1 MPAAVLAR
9 TLPLRCGNVLPLR
22 LAPAPRSDYLRAGM
36 GTPDDTI
43 EGLLQRWR
51 NGDACA
57 LERLLPLIY
66 ADLRRLAASVLRGT
80 PGHAT
85 LQTTALVH
93 EALLRVLGVR
103 AADYESPAHLLN
115 ASARMMRQILVDRA
129 RAAFS
134 QKRGGGWQRDEFTE
148 MLELPIPDGTDL
160 DALNEALTELESA
173 HERMAKVV
181 ELRYFVGLTVTEV
194 AQTLGITERTAHRD
208 WAAAR
213 DWLRERLAD

>member
-1 MPAAVLAR
+1 MALVAR
-9 TLPLRCGNVLPLR
+9 T
-22 LAPAPRSDYLRAGM
+22 DYLRPGM
-36 GTPDDTI
+36 GPGNATI
-43 EGLLQRWR
+43 EDLLRRWR
-51 NGDACA
+51 EGDAGA
-57 LERLLPLIY
+57 LDRLLPLIY

-103 AADYESPAHLLN
+103 AADYQSPAHLLN
-115 ASARMMRQILVDRA
+115 VAARMMRQILVDRA

-134 QKRGGGWQRDEFTE
+134 QKRGGGWQRDEFTD

-160 DALNEALTELESA
+160 DALNEALTDLESA

-181 ELRYFVGLTVTEV
+181 ELRYFVGLSVAEV
-194 AQTLGITERTAHRD
+194 AQTLGVTERTAHRD
-208 WAAAR
+208 WASAR
-213 DWLRERLAD
+213 EWLRERLSA

>member
-1 MPAAVLAR
+1 MALVAR
-9 TLPLRCGNVLPLR
+9 T
-22 LAPAPRSDYLRAGM
+22 DYLRPGM
-36 GTPDDTI
+36 GPGNATI
-43 EGLLQRWR
+43 EDLLRRWR
-51 NGDACA
+51 EGDAGA
-57 LERLLPLIY
+57 LDRLLPLIY

-103 AADYESPAHLLN
+103 AADYQSPAHLLN
-115 ASARMMRQILVDRA
+115 VAARMMRQILVDRA

-134 QKRGGGWQRDEFTE
+134 QKRGGGWQRDEFTD

-181 ELRYFVGLTVTEV
+181 ELRYFVGLSVAEV
-194 AQTLGITERTAHRD
+194 AQTLGVTERTAHRD
-208 WAAAR
+208 WASAR
-213 DWLRERLAD
+213 EWLRERLSA

>member
-1 MPAAVLAR
+1 MALVAR
-9 TLPLRCGNVLPLR
+9 T
-22 LAPAPRSDYLRAGM
+22 DYLRPGM
-36 GTPDDTI
+36 GPGNATI
-43 EGLLQRWR
+43 EELLRRWR
-51 NGDACA
+51 EGDAGA
-57 LERLLPLIY
+57 LDRLLPLIY

-103 AADYESPAHLLN
+103 AADYQSPAHLLN
-115 ASARMMRQILVDRA
+115 VAARMMRQILVDRA

-134 QKRGGGWQRDEFTE
+134 QKRGGGWQRDEFTD

-181 ELRYFVGLTVTEV
+181 ELRYFVGLSVAEV
-194 AQTLGITERTAHRD
+194 AQTLGVTERTAHRD
-208 WAAAR
+208 WASAR
-213 DWLRERLAD
+213 EWLRERLSA

>member
-1 MPAAVLAR
+1 MALAAFAPAI
-9 TLPLRCGNVLPLR
+9 PLRRGHAPAQR
-22 LAPAPRSDYLRAGM
+22 LAPPVRSDYRRAGM

-43 EGLLQRWR
+43 DGLLQRWR
-51 NGDACA
+51 DGDTHA

-103 AADYESPAHLLN
+103 VADYQSPAHLLN

-194 AQTLGITERTAHRD
+194 AQALGVTERTAHRD

>member
-1 MPAAVLAR
+1 MALAAAAPVRRRAR
-9 TLPLRCGNVLPLR
+9 PW
-22 LAPAPRSDYLRAGM
+22 LAPAARSDYLPGGM
-36 GTPDDTI
+36 PTPDNSPQDGSI
-43 EGLLQRWR
+43 DGLLHRWR
-51 NGDACA
+51 DGDAHA
-57 LERLLPLIY
+57 LDRLLPLIY

-103 AADYESPAHLLN
+103 AADYQSPSHLLN

-129 RAAFS
+129 RAAYS
-134 QKRGGGWQRDEFTE
+134 QKRGGGWHRDEFSE

-181 ELRYFVGLTVTEV
+181 ELRYFVGLTVIEV
-194 AQTLGITERTAHRD
+194 AQALGITERTAHRD

-213 DWLRERLAD
+213 EWLRERLAD

>member
-1 MPAAVLAR
+1 MGP
-9 TLPLRCGNVLPLR
+9 GN
-22 LAPAPRSDYLRAGM
+22 A
-36 GTPDDTI
+36 TI
-43 EGLLQRWR
+43 EDLLRRWR
-51 NGDACA
+51 DGDASA
-57 LERLLPLIY
+57 LDRLLPLIY

-103 AADYESPAHLLN
+103 AGDYESPAHLLN
-115 ASARMMRQILVDRA
+115 VAARMMRQILVDRA

-134 QKRGGGWQRDEFTE
+134 QKRGGGWQRDEFTD

-173 HERMAKVV
+173 H
-181 ELRYFVGLTVTEV
+181 
-194 AQTLGITERTAHRD
+194 
-208 WAAAR
+208 AR
-213 DWLRERLAD
+213 DRRGSAASCAPPR